1 MTPRRK
7 RTPEEVKRLREIRAQ
22 LAELERIDAL
32 SDTELEGE
40 LRDAGFELDVEV
52 TVGWL
57 PPPPSEGDKGRARAR
72 RRPWPWLAAAGA
84 IVVLILAAMAAR

>member
-7 RTPEEVKRLREIRAQ
+7 RTPEEVRKQRELRVQ

-32 SDTELEGE
+32 TDAELDRE
-40 LRDAGFELDVEV
+40 LREAGFDPEVEV
-52 TVGWL
+52 TTGAWFPY
-57 PPPPSEGDKGRARAR
+57 PPDPDKTKLRPR
-72 RRPWPWLAAAGA
+72 RPPWPWLAAACA

>member
-32 SDTELEGE
+32 SDSELDRE
-40 LRDAGFELDVEV
+40 LREAGFELEVEV

-57 PPPPSEGDKGRARAR
+57 PPPFEADKARARAR